1 MRKIILLLVISLV
14 VFSGVVAAQAEGEW
28 LFKAG
33 YDFSGDLDV
42 DPSDGG
48 EETYDVDS
56 GFSITGEYMLPAEGN
71 IIFGAG
77 ASYQFDRDVDF
88 GNPDN
93 GNSKEAIRYTPIY
106 VLGAYQMQ
114 ESPIYFV
121 GHLGYNL
128 FSTEFETE
136 DESGGM
142 YYALGAAMDF
152 ENDYTAEILYTVNN
166 SSIEVLDQ
174 DGETEELI
182 EADLKYTKITINFG
196 IKF

>member
-1 MRKIILLLVISLV
+1 MRKIIMLLVISLV
-14 VFSGVVAAQAEGEW
+14 VFSGVAGAQAEGEW

-33 YDFSGDLDV
+33 YDFGGDLDIE
-42 DPSDGG
+42 PPDGA
-48 EETYDVDS
+48 EESYDVDS
-56 GFSITGEYMLPAEGN
+56 GFSLTGEYMLPAEGN
-71 IIFGAG
+71 LVFGAG
-77 ASYQFDRDVDF
+77 VTYQLDRDVDF
-88 GNPDN
+88 GDTDT
-93 GNSKEAIRYTPIY
+93 GNSEEAMRYTPIY
-106 VLGAYQMQ
+106 VLGAYEMQ

-128 FSTEFETE
+128 FSIDADVE

-166 SSIEVLDQ
+166 SSVEFLDQ

-182 EADLKYTKITINFG
+182 EADLKYTKITLNFG